1 MASVGQEF
9 GGGLVE
15 QGRLFKEAVK
25 IQRPENPR
33 ETSDMFSSCLIQQK
47 LQTRPRVLRYRVVC
61 E

>member
-9 GGGLVE
+9 GGGIVE
-15 QGRLFKEAVK
+15 QGRLLKEAVK
-25 IQRPENPR
+25 IQRPENLR
-33 ETSDMFSSCLIQQK
+33 ETSDTFSSWLIQQK